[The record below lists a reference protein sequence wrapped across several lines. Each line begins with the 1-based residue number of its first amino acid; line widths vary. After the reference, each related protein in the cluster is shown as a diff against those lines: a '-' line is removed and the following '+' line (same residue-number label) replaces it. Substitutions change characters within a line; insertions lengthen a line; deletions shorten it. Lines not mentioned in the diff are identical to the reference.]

1 MPIELTEKAVVES
14 YTGKTDIDLAKYTL
28 YLLGLVET
36 LNEDR
41 VYVQLVVDGHNKG
54 STKFKSKEK

>member
-1 MPIELTEKAVVES
+1 MVES